1 MDYDDDAGASPWAT
15 SPPPNQTSFNRPL
28 PGEDNSP
35 QIRPQHNYNTS
46 IDSTLAA
53 SHDDPQPHQQA
64 PPSIQN
70 GAHSESPYNEGF
82 ASNGPRPDDEPLV
95 NSLAGAQQ
103 QAQRNQA
110 AQRYHGQPARKPQ
123 SQYKLQAKITA
134 LERTGKKDVILR
146 FDVYVCTTHY
156 NPIISKMLTLYVDQ
170 PATLPNNP
178 IPRRPPYSQRVRQV
192 LRPSQR
198 QQPRSSCTSGTS
210 ARYGC
215 RLRHGRR

>member
-28 PGEDNSP
+28 AGEENSP

-53 SHDDPQPHQQA
+53 SQDDDAQPHQEA
-64 PPSIQN
+64 PSSIQN
-70 GAHSESPYNEGF
+70 GAHQQSPYNEGF
-82 ASNGPRPDDEPLV
+82 ASNGPRPDDEPLA

-110 AQRYHGQPARKPQ
+110 AQRYHGQPVKRPQ

-146 FDVYVCTTHY
+146 FDVYVCYTDCHLSVLEVLTH
-156 NPIISKMLTLYVDQ
+156 P
-170 PATLPNNP
+170 
-178 IPRRPPYSQRVRQV
+178 
-192 LRPSQR
+192 
-198 QQPRSSCTSGTS
+198 
-210 ARYGC
+210 
-215 RLRHGRR
+215 